1 MTKRGFKMV
10 VLISTLLFLVG
21 CAAQEVKAP
30 EPPCKAVDLNPLLR
44 SGEYLQR
51 VQNFLVVLDASGTMK
66 AGEYPAARDFV
77 KCLNMAIPTDLK
89 VKSGLRAFGNLGSDG
104 MLPVL
109 LPMDNYDKA
118 KFDAA
123 IPMVALSGMSPLGE
137 TIAAAGGD
145 LKETSGPIA
154 LIVVSDGC
162 RPARQLPRLQKP

>member
-21 CAAQEVKAP
+21 CAAQQVKAP
-30 EPPCKAVDLNPLLR
+30 ELACNSVDLNSLLR

-66 AGEYPAARDFV
+66 AGDYPAARDFV
-77 KCLNMAIPTDLK
+77 KCLSMAIPTDLK

-123 IPMVALSGMSPLGE
+123 IPMVALSGDEPAWRDDCRSRW
-137 TIAAAGGD
+137 
-145 LKETSGPIA
+145 GPERDFR
-154 LIVVSDGC
+154 SYCPDC
-162 RPARQLPRLQKP
+162 RE